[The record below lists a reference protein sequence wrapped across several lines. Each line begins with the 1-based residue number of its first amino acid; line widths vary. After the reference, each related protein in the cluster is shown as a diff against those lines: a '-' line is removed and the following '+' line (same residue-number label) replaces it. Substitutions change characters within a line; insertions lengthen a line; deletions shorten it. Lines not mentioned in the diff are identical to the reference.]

1 MKKSFFELK
10 TFFILWITQS
20 LSALGSA
27 MTAYAL
33 TLRLYEQTGSALK
46 TALLSVCSY
55 APYIVM
61 SIFAGALSDRWN
73 KKATMLVCDSFA
85 AICTLAV
92 LILLKT
98 NGLAAWHLYLLNA
111 LNGLMNT
118 VQQPAAETSMTLII
132 PKKYYQQASGM
143 QSFSRSLT
151 TILNPIISTAV
162 FSLLGI
168 EAVIYIDLAT
178 FALAF
183 TALLFFVK
191 IPEIQRDTEEKEPL
205 LKSAAAGLRYLR
217 ANGMILTLIIFM
229 SGINLV
235 SSAFDA
241 VLPAFVLSAERGG
254 KAVLSAVSSCS
265 GIAMLAGSIMV
276 SAMKPP
282 KNRVRVIYITMLISM
297 GTENFI
303 LAFTGSPILWCIG
316 QLIGWLLVPVM
327 SANLDV
333 IMRSAIPVEM
343 QGRVYSCRNTLQF
356 FTIPIG
362 LLIGGAMA
370 DKVCDPIIQRGGIL
384 GGIFPTG
391 SALMMFILGIAG
403 TVHCLVFGKIL
414 KKYKF
419 EE

>member
-1 MKKSFFELK
+1 MKQLK

-27 MTAYAL
+27 MTAFAL

-73 KKATMLVCDSFA
+73 KKATMLVCDTFA
-85 AICTLAV
+85 ALCTLAV
-92 LILLKT
+92 LMLLKADALT
-98 NGLAAWHLYLLNA
+98 AWHLYLLNA

-132 PKKYYQQASGM
+132 PKKYYQQTSGM
-143 QSFSRSLT
+143 QSFSRSLI
-151 TILNPIISTAV
+151 TILNPIIATAV

-168 EAVIYIDLAT
+168 EAVIYIDLGT

-183 TALLFFVK
+183 IVLLFFVK
-191 IPEIQRDTEEKEPL
+191 IPRIQHDTEEKESL
-205 LKSAAAGLRYLR
+205 LRSAAAGLRYLK

-235 SSAFDA
+235 SSAVDA
-241 VLPAFVLSAERGG
+241 VLPAFVLSAERGS
-254 KAVLSAVSSCS
+254 KMALSAVSSCA
-265 GIAMLAGSIMV
+265 GIAMLVGSIMV

-282 KNRVRVIYITMLISM
+282 KNRVKVIYITMLISM
-297 GTENFI
+297 STENFI

-316 QLIGWLLVPVM
+316 QFIGWLLVPVM

-333 IMRSAIPVEM
+333 IMRTTIPVEM

-362 LLIGGAMA
+362 LLSGGAMV
-370 DKVCDPIIQRGGIL
+370 DNVCNPIIQGGSIL
-384 GGIFPTG
+384 QNVFPTG
-391 SALMMFILGIAG
+391 SAMMMFILAVAG
-403 TVHCLVFGKIL
+403 TLHCLVFGKIL
-414 KKYKF
+414 SKYSF
-419 EE
+419 REE

>member
-1 MKKSFFELK
+1 MKQLK

-27 MTAYAL
+27 MTTFAL

-55 APYIVM
+55 APYIIM

-85 AICTLAV
+85 ALCTLTV
-92 LILLKT
+92 LILLKADA
-98 NGLAAWHLYLLNA
+98 LAAWHLYLLNA

-132 PKKYYQQASGM
+132 PKKYYQQTSGM
-143 QSFSRSLT
+143 RSLSRSLT
-151 TILNPIISTAV
+151 TILNPIIATAV

-183 TALLFFVK
+183 IALLFFVK
-191 IPEIQRDTEEKEPL
+191 IPEIQHDAEEKEPL
-205 LKSAAAGLRYLR
+205 LHSAAAGLRYLK

-235 SSAFDA
+235 ASAFDA
-241 VLPAFVLSAERGG
+241 VLPAFVLSAERGS

-265 GIAMLAGSIMV
+265 GIAMLVGSLMV

-282 KNRVRVIYITMLISM
+282 KNRVKVIYITMLISM
-297 GTENFI
+297 SVENFVM
-303 LAFTGSPILWCIG
+303 AFTSSPILWCIG
-316 QLIGWLLVPVM
+316 QFIGWLPVPIM

-333 IMRSAIPVEM
+333 IMRLTVPVEM

-356 FTIPIG
+356 FT
-362 LLIGGAMA
+362 
-370 DKVCDPIIQRGGIL
+370 
-384 GGIFPTG
+384 
-391 SALMMFILGIAG
+391 
-403 TVHCLVFGKIL
+403 
-414 KKYKF
+414 
-419 EE
+419 